1 VAFGAAFATFGDTH
15 VALSFL
21 SGFAEAE
28 SGGLSPAVRWKSAS
42 GCPVAQARSEYGD
55 YLRDVTKSDP
65 PIQSAMPKPGLTPL
79 ELAQDLVAR
88 IEQGNAYA
96 RSRKNRF
103 RSSSSVVRMM
113 SLILT
118 VTSTIILG
126 LQELNV
132 WTGIAFSLVAVV
144 TSVNTLEPF
153 FAWRSRWVLMEEAQ
167 YKFYRL
173 RDDLTY
179 YIAASQPDQLDESRI
194 QKMFDEYQQIWD
206 QLSNRWMEYRRTPG
220 A

>member
-1 VAFGAAFATFGDTH
+1 MTD
-15 VALSFL
+15 
-21 SGFAEAE
+21 
-28 SGGLSPAVRWKSAS
+28 
-42 GCPVAQARSEYGD
+42 
-55 YLRDVTKSDP
+55 SDA

-103 RSSSSVVRMM
+103 RSSSSVVRMT

-144 TSVNTLEPF
+144 TAVSALEPF
-153 FAWRSRWVLMEEAQ
+153 FAWRSRWILMEEAQ

-173 RDDLTY
+173 RDELTY
-179 YIAASQPDQLDESRI
+179 YIAARQPDQLDESRLRS
-194 QKMFDEYQQIWD
+194 MFDEYQQIWD
-206 QLSNRWMEYRRTPG
+206 QLSSRWMEYRRTP
-220 A
+220 AT

>member
-1 VAFGAAFATFGDTH
+1 MKK
-15 VALSFL
+15 
-21 SGFAEAE
+21 
-28 SGGLSPAVRWKSAS
+28 PK
-42 GCPVAQARSEYGD
+42 
-55 YLRDVTKSDP
+55 P
-65 PIQSAMPKPGLTPL
+65 PIQSAIPKPGLTPL

-103 RSSSSVVRMM
+103 RSSSSVVRMT

-118 VTSTIILG
+118 ATSTIILG
-126 LQELNV
+126 LQQLNV

-144 TSVNTLEPF
+144 TSVNTLEPY

-179 YIAASQPDQLDESRI
+179 YIAASPPDQLNESRDS
-194 QKMFDEYQQIWD
+194 KYV
-206 QLSNRWMEYRRTPG
+206 RRVPDNLG
-220 A
+220 SAQ

>member
-1 VAFGAAFATFGDTH
+1 MT
-15 VALSFL
+15 
-21 SGFAEAE
+21 
-28 SGGLSPAVRWKSAS
+28 
-42 GCPVAQARSEYGD
+42 
-55 YLRDVTKSDP
+55 
-65 PIQSAMPKPGLTPL
+65 
-79 ELAQDLVAR
+79 
-88 IEQGNAYA
+88 
-96 RSRKNRF
+96 
-103 RSSSSVVRMM
+103 

-126 LQELNV
+126 LQQLNV

-179 YIAASQPDQLDESRI
+179 YIAASPPDQLNESRI
-194 QKMFDEYQQIWD
+194 QNMFDEYQTIWD

>member
-1 VAFGAAFATFGDTH
+1 
-15 VALSFL
+15 
-21 SGFAEAE
+21 
-28 SGGLSPAVRWKSAS
+28 
-42 GCPVAQARSEYGD
+42 
-55 YLRDVTKSDP
+55 
-65 PIQSAMPKPGLTPL
+65 MPKPGLTPL

-103 RSSSSVVRMM
+103 RSSSSVVRMT

-126 LQELNV
+126 LQQLNV
-132 WTGIAFSLVAVV
+132 WTGIAFSLVAIV

-173 RDDLTY
+173 RDELTY

-194 QKMFDEYQQIWD
+194 QKLFDEYQQIWN